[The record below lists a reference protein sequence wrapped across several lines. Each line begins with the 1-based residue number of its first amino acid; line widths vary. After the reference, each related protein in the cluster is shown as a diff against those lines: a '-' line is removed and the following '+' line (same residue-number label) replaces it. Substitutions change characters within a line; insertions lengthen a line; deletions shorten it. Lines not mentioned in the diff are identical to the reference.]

1 MLVSGS
7 AMFDSNIA
15 RLDSSIALLDL
26 NIARLGLN
34 IVCLSLNIALL
45 DLNIARPRGCLDF
58 NFDRFVIEDVGRT
71 GLATKTEDFII
82 ISKM

>member
-1 MLVSGS
+1 MFDFNNVMLVSGS
-7 AMFDSNIA
+7 AMFDSNIARLDSNIA

-26 NIARLGLN
+26 NIARL
-34 IVCLSLNIALL
+34 
-45 DLNIARPRGCLDF
+45 RGCLDF

-71 GLATKTEDFII
+71 SLATKTEDFII